1 MIEDTLTVE
10 LPDGRTISVPPVP
23 DVPGCAGSGDGW
35 EALQL
40 IVRSLA
46 DRHRDVLH
54 LEGFATS
61 RTSAWTLSNDKP
73 EPASLPFRRTFARAA
88 TRGGQVK

>member
-23 DVPGCAGSGDGW
+23 DMPGCAGSGDGW

-46 DRHRDVLH
+46 DQTYCTSKGLPLH
-54 LEGFATS
+54 EQASLF
-61 RTSAWTLSNDKP
+61 RNDKMS
-73 EPASLPFRRTFARAA
+73 ACRWW
-88 TRGGQVK
+88 

>member
-46 DRHRDVLH
+46 DRHPDVLH
-54 LEGFATS
+54 LEGFATA
-61 RTSAWTLSNDKP
+61 RTSASLFRSDKIERVP
-73 EPASLPFRRTFARAA
+73 VVVTVPLA
-88 TRGGQVK
+88 TRARRN

>member
-1 MIEDTLTVE
+1 M
-10 LPDGRTISVPPVP
+10 PPVP

-54 LEGFATS
+54 LEGFTTA
-61 RTSAWTLSNDKP
+61 RTSASLFGNDKIERVP
-73 EPASLPFRRTFARAA
+73 VVVRVPLAGLARRVGTGRAIP
-88 TRGGQVK
+88 